1 MTSRVLAQHISVS
14 SKMVC
19 MLRNDRMTVLDMPM
33 GLTLLWIGPSIQ
45 FDDIGSVYI
54 DPQPDL
60 GSRVNAASNIQSYC
74 MWLDA
79 TIQNELH
86 SPGWHE
92 IAPEIEQR
100 YTDRGLGDTIGKGST
115 TDAAGPGTGPRHKSQ
130 HAEHRCCA
138 EQFVTSLF
146 SADQR
151 FGESNIDDN
160 G

>member
-60 GSRVNAASNIQSYC
+60 GSRVNAAN
-74 MWLDA
+74 
-79 TIQNELH
+79 
-86 SPGWHE
+86 
-92 IAPEIEQR
+92 
-100 YTDRGLGDTIGKGST
+100 
-115 TDAAGPGTGPRHKSQ
+115 Q
-130 HAEHRCCA
+130 HTVLLYVARC
-138 EQFVTSLF
+138 
-146 SADQR
+146 
-151 FGESNIDDN
+151 DDPK
-160 G
+160 